1 MSIMGVDIGTTGTK
15 AVVFKEEGSILASHY
30 VEYPLHTP
38 EPDQCELNPNE
49 VWSAVKETITAS
61 AAGTAASDPLGA
73 IGISTLGDSLTLI
86 DRHGA
91 ALSNTVVGAAD
102 RRAIPQTAKIMERFD
117 RVSLF
122 EQTGEPL
129 NAVCVI
135 PKILWFRENRPE
147 IYKKTAR
154 FTGWQEIVHLRL
166 GLTPSMDYSLA
177 SKTMLMDIH
186 HRDWAKDLLDACGLS
201 PDQFY
206 PLSPSHAIVG
216 TLEGRYA
223 HPLGLDPGTP
233 VVAGGFDQCC
243 CALGAGVLTA
253 GKVANTIGTLE
264 AITAISDSPR
274 LQRTLLEGNYGCGF
288 HVIQD
293 SYFSLGYVTTSGGVL
308 RWYRNTLGTEESSRA
323 RELNLDPYETII
335 NSTDDR
341 PSPLYIL
348 PSFAGAGTPWL
359 DEREKGSIFGLT
371 LGTEKRDIVKGILD
385 GICYEVRL
393 NLETLAA
400 SGITVESLRAVGGG
414 TRSDRW
420 MQLKADITGIPV
432 EVTGVSEAGCLGAA
446 FLAGLGAGLYST
458 PDDIDHIVKVNR
470 VFEPR
475 CQYRAQYDAGY
486 EKYVELRK
494 AVHGFVI

>member
-15 AVVFKEEGSILASHY
+15 AVVFDEEGSILASHY
-30 VEYPLHTP
+30 IEYPLYTP
-38 EPDQCELNPNE
+38 EPDQCELDPNE
-49 VWSAVKETITAS
+49 VWSAVKETITGS
-61 AAGTAASDPLGA
+61 AASTATNDPVGA

-91 ALSNTVVGAAD
+91 ALSKTVVGAAD
-102 RRAIPQTAKIMERFD
+102 RRAVPQTAKIMERFD
-117 RVSLF
+117 RASLF

-147 IYKKTAR
+147 IYEKTAR

-166 GLTPSMDYSLA
+166 GLAPSMDYSLA

-186 HRDWAKDLLDACGLS
+186 HRDWVRDLMEACGLS

-206 PLSPSHAIVG
+206 PLSPSHTIVG
-216 TLEGRYA
+216 TLKSRYA
-223 HPLGLDPGTP
+223 DPLGLDPGTP

-243 CALGAGVLTA
+243 CALGAGVLTT
-253 GKVANTIGTLE
+253 GKAANTIGTLE

-274 LQRTLLEGNYGCGF
+274 LQHTLLEGNYGCGF

-308 RWYRNTLGTEESSRA
+308 RWYRNTLGTEESRRA
-323 RELNLDPYETII
+323 REQNLDPYETII

-393 NLETLAA
+393 NLETLAG

-420 MQLKADITGIPV
+420 MQLKADITGLPI

-458 PDDIDHIVKVNR
+458 PGDIDHIVKVNR

-475 CQYRAQYDAGY
+475 RQYRAEYDAGY

-494 AVHGFVI
+494 AVHGLVI